1 MLAAFTLR
9 DFAMVMMVILFLWL
23 VYIYLH
29 RS

>member
-9 DFAMVMMVILFLWL
+9 DFAMVTMVIIFLWL